1 MTKLIHLDWYENFD
15 FDFNKSLLYWLSKI
29 KSFIFQIATL
39 HKNHNETDIV
49 FDIVPVK
56 QTKNYRKRSLD
67 SVLKNDHAIFK
78 RALSDDLNQIRDDV
92 SSFENPDFQETR
104 GFTLI

>member
-1 MTKLIHLDWYENFD
+1 LN
-15 FDFNKSLLYWLSKI
+15 LLFFK
-29 KSFIFQIATL
+29 IATL

-49 FDIVPVK
+49 FDIAPVK
-56 QTKNYRKRSLD
+56 QAKSYRKRSLD
-67 SVLKNDHAIFK
+67 SRLNNDHVIFK

-104 GFTLI
+104 GCPLI